1 MANYHENLKEEEA
14 YLEKTTALIRKELE
28 LEKENLW
35 SRKYG
40 LVNARKEMWEESV
53 HFSNDFEKMADV
65 NQQLAEVANQTGT
78 YRNTRQRADKY
89 ERMLGSPY
97 FGRFDF
103 VETDSADTEKIYVG
117 LYNVMDSK
125 THAIMVYDWRSPI
138 SSLFYRYEPGKAAYK
153 APFGEIKGEI
163 LLKRQYKIQNSQ
175 LKYFFDCSVRIGDEI
190 LQEVLSRNSS
200 VKMRN
205 IIETIQ
211 KEQDIIIRDT
221 ENELLIVQ
229 GVAGSGK
236 TSIALHRVAFL
247 LYEGLGSKLSSNNI
261 LILSPNTLF
270 TKYISS
276 VLPELGEENVAETT
290 VEEIFNACF
299 GDRVRAEGRN
309 MQLESLTCSKD
320 PLESNFRRQCIQ
332 FKGSRTFKTIL
343 DRFLQHYERRLLPF
357 EDIYYDGSILE
368 SKQQLRSAF
377 LDNKIGMPMA
387 KRLKRMESQIIEKV
401 HPLQK
406 KRLEKI
412 KEIVRKKPEHQFE
425 IKPYSRLL
433 SIKEARTFSERLRR
447 FTEVDCLH
455 LLKMLFKKQDLFHR
469 LAKGLALP
477 ENIDRILSD
486 TLECLDKKL
495 LLYEDALALLY
506 LKLRVEGSDMFS
518 EIRQVVIDEAQD
530 YYPLH
535 YEVFKLLFPDA
546 RFTVMGD
553 VSQAIEKKA
562 DYSLYEEV
570 AQILGKRKTVKLFLT
585 KSYRASYEINTFA
598 QKLMEGQQEFLSFE
612 RHETEPMVIYQPT
625 GELLEETL
633 LLDIKNHLNQGFE
646 SIAVLCKT
654 QQQAA
659 ELHSRLKS
667 RIDMKLLS
675 GQNSEVEKGVMVL
688 PVYMAK
694 GLEFDVALVYG
705 VSDGSYSTD
714 FDRKLLYVACTRALH
729 RLGLYYTGEK
739 SALI

>member
-1 MANYHENLKEEEA
+1 MASYHENLKEEEA
-14 YLEKTTALIRKELE
+14 YLEKTIALIRKELE

-40 LVNARKEMWEESV
+40 LVAARREMWEESV

-65 NQQLAEVANQTGT
+65 NQHLAEVANQTGT
-78 YRNTRQRADKY
+78 YRNTRQRVDKY

-103 VETDSADTEKIYVG
+103 VETDSDETEKIYVG

-138 SSLFYRYEPGKAAYK
+138 SSLFYRFEPGKAAYK
-153 APFGEIKGEI
+153 APFGEITGEI
-163 LLKRQYKIQNSQ
+163 LLKRQYKIQDAK

-205 IIETIQ
+205 IVETIQ
-211 KEQDIIIRDT
+211 KEQDMIIRDT

-247 LYEGLGSKLSSNNI
+247 LYEGLGSKLGSNNI

-290 VEEIFNACF
+290 VEEIFTACF
-299 GDRVRAEGRN
+299 EGRVKTEGRN
-309 MQLESLTCSKD
+309 MQLESLISCRD
-320 PLESNFRRQCIQ
+320 PLKSNFRRQCIQ
-332 FKGSRTFKTIL
+332 FKGSRVFKTIL
-343 DRFLQHYERRLLPF
+343 DRFLQYYERRLIPF
-357 EDIYYDGSILE
+357 EDIYYNGSVLE
-368 SKQQLRSAF
+368 SRQQLKSAF
-377 LDNKIGMPMA
+377 LNNKIGMPMA
-387 KRLKRMESQIIEKV
+387 KRLQRMESQIAEKV

-406 KRLEKI
+406 KRLERI
-412 KEIVRKKPEHQFE
+412 KEVVRKKPEHQFE
-425 IKPYSRLL
+425 IEPFSRLL
-433 SIKEARTFSERLRR
+433 SIKEARAFSERLHR
-447 FTEVDCLH
+447 FTEVDCFSLYRV
-455 LLKMLFKKQDLFHR
+455 LFKERDLFYR
-469 LAKGLALP
+469 LAKGLELP
-477 ENIDRILSD
+477 EDIDRILSD
-486 TLECLDKKL
+486 TLERLDKGPL
-495 LLYEDALALLY
+495 PYEDALSLLY
-506 LKLRVEGSDMFS
+506 LKLRVEGNDIFS

-553 VSQAIEKKA
+553 VSQAIERKA
-562 DYSLYEEV
+562 DRSIYEDV
-570 AQILGKRKTVKLFLT
+570 AQIMGKRKTVKLFLT
-585 KSYRASYEINTFA
+585 KSYRASYEINAFA
-598 QKLMEGQQEFLSFE
+598 QKLAEGQQEFHSFE

-625 GELLEETL
+625 REMLEEAL
-633 LLDIKNHLNQGFE
+633 LLDIKNHLSQGFE

-654 QQQAA
+654 QHQAD

-667 RIDMKLLS
+667 KMDMKLLS

-705 VSDGSYSTD
+705 VDAGSYSTD